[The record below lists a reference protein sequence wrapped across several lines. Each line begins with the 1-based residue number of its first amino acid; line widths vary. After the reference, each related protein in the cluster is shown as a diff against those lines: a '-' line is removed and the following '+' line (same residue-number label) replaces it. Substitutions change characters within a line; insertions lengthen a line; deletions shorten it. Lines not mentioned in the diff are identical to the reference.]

1 MAENEV
7 LLKCSELTKV
17 YDNQVLA
24 VDHLELEIRSREI
37 FCMLGANGAGKT
49 STLMLILG
57 FSDPTDGKV
66 EICGIDVNKDP
77 LGAKKRVAYVSE
89 NVMLYGNFTARQNL
103 DFFTKLA
110 GKKATDEDY
119 KRVLLRTGLAEEAHK
134 RKVKGFSKGMRQR
147 LGIAIAIMKDAELI
161 LLDEP
166 TSGLDPKGGM
176 EFLKILDE
184 LRQEGKGILM
194 TTHDIF
200 RAKEIAD
207 RVGIMSGGN
216 LVRVLGKDE
225 VESENLETLYLQYIS
240 QNITHGRLVSNAKE
254 AIKK

>member
-1 MAENEV
+1 MAQNDV
-7 LLKCSELTKV
+7 LLRCSNLTKV
-17 YDNQVLA
+17 YDNSVLA
-24 VDHLELEIRSREI
+24 VDHLDLNIHSGEI

-57 FSDPTDGKV
+57 FSDPTEGSV
-66 EICGIDVNKDP
+66 EICGIDVNKNP
-77 LGAKKRVAYVSE
+77 LEAKKHVAYVSE
-89 NVMLYGNFTARQNL
+89 NVQLYGNFTARQNL

-110 GKKATDEDY
+110 GRKDATDEDY
-119 KRVLLRTGLAEEAHK
+119 KNVLLRTGLAEEAHK

-147 LGIAIAIMKDAELI
+147 LGIAIAIMKQAKLI

-176 EFLKILDE
+176 EFLRLIDDMRK
-184 LRQEGKGILM
+184 EGCGILM

-207 RVGIMSGGN
+207 RVGIMSSGN
-216 LVRVLGKDE
+216 LVRVLEKEE
-225 VESENLETLYLQYIS
+225 VEKSDLEDLYLQYIS
-240 QNITHGRLVSNAKE
+240 QNITHGRIVSG
-254 AIKK
+254 KK